1 MSEVMENITNL
12 SVEEQDK
19 VLTKLASITN
29 LESIEVDGVVYHIP
43 KPVSELIDS
52 IWLQLQDKR
61 LKLGE
66 IKKD

>member
-1 MSEVMENITNL
+1 MENISNL
-12 SVEEQDK
+12 PVEEQEK
-19 VLTKLASITN
+19 VLNKLASITH

-43 KPVSELIDS
+43 RAVSQLIDS

>member
-1 MSEVMENITNL
+1 MSKVIENISNL
-12 SVEEQDK
+12 SVEEQEK
-19 VLTKLASITN
+19 VLTKLATIKN

-43 KPVSELIDS
+43 KPVSELIDN

-66 IKKD
+66 IQKD

>member
-1 MSEVMENITNL
+1 MSKAIENISNL
-12 SVEEQDK
+12 SVEEQEK
-19 VLTKLASITN
+19 VLTKLATIKN

-43 KPVSELIDS
+43 KPVSELIDN

-66 IKKD
+66 IQKD

>member
-1 MSEVMENITNL
+1 MSEVMENITHL

-19 VLTKLASITN
+19 VLSKLASITN
-29 LESIEVDGVVYHIP
+29 LEQIEVDGVVYHIP
-43 KPVSELIDS
+43 RAVSQLIDS